1 MSTITL
7 YRKAVN
13 FRTRLNKLLR
23 RPKRTTIE
31 KLSTGV
37 IIETQ
42 VFNNKKIIKVY
53 GN

>member
-1 MSTITL
+1 MKL
-7 YRKAVN
+7 LRKAVTLRS
-13 FRTRLNKLLR
+13 FLNKLLR
-23 RPKRTTIE
+23 KPKRTTIE

>member
-1 MSTITL
+1 MKL
-7 YRKAVN
+7 LRKAVT
-13 FRTRLNKLLR
+13 FRSFLNRVLR
-23 RPKRTTIE
+23 KPKRTTIE

>member
-7 YRKAVN
+7 YRKAVTLKG
-13 FRTRLNKLLR
+13 FINKILR
-23 RPKRTTIE
+23 KPKRVTIE
-31 KLSTGV
+31 LTATGLL
-37 IIETQ
+37 IETQ

>member
-1 MSTITL
+1 MKL
-7 YRKAVN
+7 LRKAVTLRS
-13 FRTRLNKLLR
+13 FLNRLLR
-23 RPKRTTIE
+23 KPKRVTIE
-31 KLSTGV
+31 KLTTGV